1 MISLA
6 YRKAVY
12 HCFNNSHSKSEFS
25 EKIAGMV
32 SVLIYDSDARDN
44 TGMSDLFAIRD
55 ELEEYFEP
63 KPAKAEGPEP
73 KPVEEAK

>member
-12 HCFNNSHSKSEFS
+12 HCFNNSHSKPEFF

-32 SVLIYDSDARDN
+32 SVLIYDSNARDN
-44 TGMSDLFAIRD
+44 TGMSDIFALRD
-55 ELEEYFEP
+55 ELGGYFEP